1 MREKEWGELN
11 KCVCV
16 RERKKKPRQKKWKIE
31 KWNMLYSVF
40 VRGCVAI
47 PSSSVCENE
56 CILNE
61 NMVVAYI
68 YYYTQAM
75 VNFSISWHK
84 NEN

>member
-1 MREKEWGELN
+1 
-11 KCVCV
+11 
-16 RERKKKPRQKKWKIE
+16 
-31 KWNMLYSVF
+31 MLYSVF